1 MIVYGV
7 AVLAACVIAG
17 KFVGDWLGVVIGVE
31 ANVGGVGIAMIFLI
45 AVSHRF
51 RHYFKKFSDT
61 SLGIT
66 FWSAMYIP
74 IIVAMAAKQNVVAA
88 LGGGPI
94 ALLAGLLAVI
104 ASLALVPLISGHK
117 TSRKSDSAQPD
128 RSDQ

>member
-1 MIVYGV
+1 MIIYGV

-17 KFVGDWLGVVIGVE
+17 KFVGDWLGVLIGVE

-51 RHYFKKFSDT
+51 RHYIKEYKDT

-88 LGGGPI
+88 VGGGSI

-104 ASLALVPLISGHK
+104 ASLALVPWLSGHK
-117 TSRKSDSAQPD
+117 AGQKAGSTQPGRVD
-128 RSDQ
+128 E